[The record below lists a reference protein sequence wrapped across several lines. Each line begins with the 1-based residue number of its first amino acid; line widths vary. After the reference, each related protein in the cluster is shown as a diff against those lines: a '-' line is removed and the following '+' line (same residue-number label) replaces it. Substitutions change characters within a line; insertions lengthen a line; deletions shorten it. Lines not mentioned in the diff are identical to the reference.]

1 MGHWEKPSKPI
12 DSSTEYSRSRDPN
25 GAVTK
30 ILAICCFFFGDC
42 GTPSFIGILM
52 SPPQKK
58 GSLWTNQCKCSVI
71 RVLNVAQVLY
81 DVFILIVQGK
91 IRHLGRFSEKQQ
103 IFMRCVFFLT
113 WGFRWVF
120 VWDSLVHT
128 FNVLLATSNGAIH
141 LFVQVPLGSWTTWSI
156 FFQTGKH
163 QFVFFFFFSDFGAP
177 RLIGNPYNGYIN
189 SPTIGLM
196 TIPYH
201 FRILGQHNPCSK
213 TFQHPGNFHI
223 PALKEG
229 KGSNMKRKGAKHP
242 HI

>member
-1 MGHWEKPSKPI
+1 MECHKSFERCS
-12 DSSTEYSRSRDPN
+12 
-25 GAVTK
+25 
-30 ILAICCFFFGDC
+30 
-42 GTPSFIGILM
+42 SFIWCFYLDCTREN
-52 SPPQKK
+52 PAP
-58 GSLWTNQCKCSVI
+58 WTFLRKTTNLHALC
-71 RVLNVAQVLY
+71 
-81 DVFILIVQGK
+81 
-91 IRHLGRFSEKQQ
+91 
-103 IFMRCVFFLT
+103 FFLT

-163 QFVFFFFFSDFGAP
+163 QFFFFSDFGAP

-201 FRILGQHNPCSK
+201 FRILVQHNPCSK

-242 HI
+242 HIKKKNAADFPRYKHIWNKIQGFLL